1 MATMAFARSRYV
13 GSTVFLGVAFV
24 LAGGLARAQENSDC
38 LACHGDKELTKLRAG
53 KTVSLFVDEAA
64 LRASVHGEAP
74 CIGCHADLAGVEL
87 PHGEKVQ
94 RATCISCHDREGKE
108 YGAGLHGT
116 ALARGHTMAPGCAD
130 CHGRHEI
137 VAIADSRSPVAP
149 ARIPF
154 LCGECHH
161 EGSAVHLRFDI
172 PQDRILENYTES
184 IHGEAL
190 LKKGLTVS
198 ATCVSCHTPHLVLP
212 HTDERSSIARK
223 NIARTCAKCHSAIE
237 QVHRKVI
244 RGELW
249 EKEAHT
255 LPACVD
261 CHQPHKVRKVFYD
274 EGMADRDCLRCH
286 ERKETKA
293 SADGRSLYVDA
304 AELGRSRHAKQRCSQ
319 CHSEVRPDL
328 ERACAAITRK
338 VDCSACHVEIS
349 QQYSASIHGKFEARG
364 DSNAPTC
371 RECHGTHGVM
381 GRKDP
386 TSPSFARNVPKL
398 CARCHREG
406 EKAAVRYTGL
416 QHQIIENYSE
426 SIHGKGLLQSGLLVT
441 AMCTDCHT
449 PHGILPQKD
458 PASSV
463 NPANMAATCGRCH
476 HGIEEAFE
484 RSIHS
489 KKVSSSTK
497 PLPVCNDC
505 HSAHTIRR
513 TDELGF
519 MLGITTT
526 CGKCHEDVTKTYFDT
541 YHGKVSQLGFAK
553 TAKCFSCHGAHDILP
568 PSNARSHLS
577 RENVVGTCQKC
588 HPGATRRFAGYL
600 THATHHNKTKYPLLF
615 WTFWLMT
622 GLLVGT
628 FAVSGLHT
636 LMWLP
641 RALKMRR
648 ELSHEVSVEDPRAP
662 QYIRFSRLNRA
673 LHILMIVSFI
683 SLALTGMSLKFSYTG
698 WAWVISRF
706 FGGFESAGYVH
717 RAAALLMF
725 GVFITHVIDVSRRKR
740 REGKTWRKFIFGP
753 DSMLFTWRD
762 AREAWG
768 SIKWFLGFGPRPQ
781 YGRWTYWEKFD
792 YFAVFWGIFVIGST
806 GLMLWFPEVFTRL
819 LPGWLINVATIV
831 HSDEALL
838 ATGFIFTVHFFNT
851 HLRPEKFPMDTVVF
865 TGRMPVEELK
875 RDKPSEYAELV
886 ARGELESKLG
896 EAYQPVV
903 TRAVRLFGWVALSLG
918 FMIVIWIIYAMLFA
932 YR

>member
-1 MATMAFARSRYV
+1 
-13 GSTVFLGVAFV
+13 
-24 LAGGLARAQENSDC
+24 
-38 LACHGDKELTKLRAG
+38 
-53 KTVSLFVDEAA
+53 
-64 LRASVHGEAP
+64 
-74 CIGCHADLAGVEL
+74 
-87 PHGEKVQ
+87 
-94 RATCISCHDREGKE
+94 
-108 YGAGLHGT
+108 
-116 ALARGHTMAPGCAD
+116 
-130 CHGRHEI
+130 
-137 VAIADSRSPVAP
+137 
-149 ARIPF
+149 
-154 LCGECHH
+154 
-161 EGSAVHLRFDI
+161 
-172 PQDRILENYTES
+172 
-184 IHGEAL
+184 
-190 LKKGLTVS
+190 
-198 ATCVSCHTPHLVLP
+198 
-212 HTDERSSIARK
+212 
-223 NIARTCAKCHSAIE
+223 
-237 QVHRKVI
+237 
-244 RGELW
+244 
-249 EKEAHT
+249 
-255 LPACVD
+255 
-261 CHQPHKVRKVFYD
+261 
-274 EGMADRDCLRCH
+274 
-286 ERKETKA
+286 
-293 SADGRSLYVDA
+293 
-304 AELGRSRHAKQRCSQ
+304 
-319 CHSEVRPDL
+319 
-328 ERACAAITRK
+328 
-338 VDCSACHVEIS
+338 
-349 QQYSASIHGKFEARG
+349 
-364 DSNAPTC
+364 
-371 RECHGTHGVM
+371 
-381 GRKDP
+381 
-386 TSPSFARNVPKL
+386 
-398 CARCHREG
+398 
-406 EKAAVRYTGL
+406 
-416 QHQIIENYSE
+416 
-426 SIHGKGLLQSGLLVT
+426 
-441 AMCTDCHT
+441 MCTDCHT